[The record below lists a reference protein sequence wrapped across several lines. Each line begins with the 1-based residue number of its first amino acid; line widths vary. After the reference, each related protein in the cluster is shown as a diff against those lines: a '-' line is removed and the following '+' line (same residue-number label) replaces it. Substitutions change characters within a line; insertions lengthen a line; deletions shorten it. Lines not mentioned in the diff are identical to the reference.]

1 MMRLWACLKRWS
13 TYLPSR
19 LQVQTPAL
27 RKEKKKSAMKDDVK
41 ASPFQDRESTE
52 MFYLVDHRQK

>member
-1 MMRLWACLKRWS
+1 MPQEVEH
-13 TYLPSR
+13 LPA
-19 LQVQTPAL
+19 QQTPSSNPCTVK
-27 RKEKKKSAMKDDVK
+27 RKKKSAMKDDVK